1 MTDYLSIGYMAGYV
15 GLVFGIFVPLPQLY
29 RMIKTKKSNDVS
41 TLTYVFLCLAMI
53 GYLIHA
59 IWINAPVF
67 IAAQAFNLSTNTIVL
82 SILIGRKVKYG

>member
-1 MTDYLSIGYMAGYV
+1 MEFGYLVGWIGLG
-15 GLVFGIFVPLPQLY
+15 FGVLVPLPQLY

-59 IWINAPVF
+59 IYISAPVF
-67 IAAQAFNLSTNTIVL
+67 IVAQAFNLTNNSV
-82 SILIGRKVKYG
+82 ILIILLRRKLKYG